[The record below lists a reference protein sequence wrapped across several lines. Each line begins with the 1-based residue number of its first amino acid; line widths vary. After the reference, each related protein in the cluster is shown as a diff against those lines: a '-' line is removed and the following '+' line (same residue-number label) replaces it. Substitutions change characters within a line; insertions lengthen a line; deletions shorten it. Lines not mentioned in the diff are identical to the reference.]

1 MRVARP
7 VLCLITLAVSTA
19 VANAGLIN
27 DRDAMKHVG
36 ERVTV
41 EGVVTGTHVSAKG
54 TEFLNF
60 GDPYPNQDFT
70 AVVFARSAASIGDI
84 ARYYGK
90 RVDVTGTVALYRGR
104 PEIIVNDPGQIRV
117 GR

>member
-1 MRVARP
+1 MRAAPP
-7 VLCLITLAVSTA
+7 VLCLITLALSTA
-19 VANAGLIN
+19 VANAGVIN
-27 DRDAMKHVG
+27 DRDAAKHAG
-36 ERVTV
+36 EHVTV

-60 GDPYPNQDFT
+60 GDHYPNQDFT
-70 AVVFARSAASIGDI
+70 VVIFARSSASIGDI

-90 RVDVTGTVALYRGR
+90 RVDVTGTIALYRGR
-104 PEIIVNDPGQIRV
+104 PEIIVNDPGQIRA